1 MKYILYQYSIWN
13 VFKEDFC
20 ICLSLDA
27 FCIQTQLSNIH
38 VVPLSYHKSNKCSFP
53 FSYFYLSFSLIFLY
67 FSFVHLFQSLVSIS
81 SELDYDLSKGY
92 IYDFCFLIPK
102 KISDTFSMLMYH
114 RLYTNFSI
122 IMRLLFLYPTNKS
135 SFWIY
140 TNSYIYFIH
149 TIYYIIYTN
158 KRIGCKLF

>member
-1 MKYILYQYSIWN
+1 MKYILYQYISKYITRIWN

-67 FSFVHLFQSLVSIS
+67 FSFVHLFQSLVR
-81 SELDYDLSKGY
+81 Y
-92 IYDFCFLIPK
+92 F
-102 KISDTFSMLMYH
+102 
-114 RLYTNFSI
+114 
-122 IMRLLFLYPTNKS
+122 
-135 SFWIY
+135 FWIGLWFEQGLY
-140 TNSYIYFIH
+140 LWFLFSNTKKDFRHFFNVNVSQTVY
-149 TIYYIIYTN
+149 
-158 KRIGCKLF
+158 KLFNYYEASLFISN